1 MAKKADTPNRI
12 NALLQDVGQMMIL
25 NADPAERLEDSHLR
39 VENLPIQ
46 LVRPDPAQPRRV
58 LPEAIYQ
65 AFHQE
70 HLTPYQALKEL
81 VNLVQIAARQKGRP
95 FSHVLDL
102 LPNAN
107 DETEAD
113 VPVTLSPE
121 EILLRDLVNLAV
133 TIRDDGQVNPLTVV
147 DKSEGVSHI
156 YQIETGERRYWATWL
171 MMEFLPGY
179 QGNGSIPCI
188 IVPSN
193 RASVFR
199 QAKENTSRAG
209 LNAIAMARQAALLLL
224 AVHGIRPPLD
234 GPVSNDFYRL
244 ALEFTLRD
252 QREHVN
258 DILAAMGGITR
269 SYFSY
274 YKSLLRLSDEA
285 LELADRHN
293 IDEKRLRYVVPLPAE
308 AQREM
313 VRQII
318 DFGLTSAQVKE
329 LCSEGDGASD
339 ISRNDGVTKKTRQLV
354 KLIRSTMDT
363 EPSQVAQA
371 LVEQEK
377 SVHMATAR
385 LNELRELLMQVEEF
399 LNDL

>member
-12 NALLQDVGQMMIL
+12 NTLLQDVGQMMIL
-25 NADPAERLEDSHLR
+25 NADPAERLQDTHLR

-58 LPEAIYQ
+58 LPETIYQ
-65 AFHQE
+65 AFHQQR
-70 HLTPYQALKEL
+70 LTPYQALKEL

-95 FSHVLDL
+95 FTHVLDL
-102 LPNAN
+102 LPNPN
-107 DETEAD
+107 DETETD
-113 VPVTLSPE
+113 VPVTLTPE

-147 DKSEGVSHI
+147 DKSEGMTHI

-179 QGNGSIPCI
+179 QGDGSIPCI

-209 LNAIAMARQAALLLL
+209 LNSIAMARQAALLVL
-224 AVHGIRPPLD
+224 AVHGIVPPVD

-252 QREHVN
+252 RREHST
-258 DILAAMGGITR
+258 DILAAMGGISR
-269 SYFSY
+269 AYFSRI
-274 YKSLLRLSDEA
+274 KGLLGLSDEA

-293 IDEKRLRYVVPLPAE
+293 LDEGRLRYVLELPLD
-308 AQREM
+308 QHYEM
-313 VRQII
+313 VRQIV
-318 DFGLTSAQVKE
+318 DFNLTMKQIREMCSGDDFSSGESNPPPKTAVRFARTLRSLSA
-329 LCSEGDGASD
+329 
-339 ISRNDGVTKKTRQLV
+339 ISPLDF
-354 KLIRSTMDT
+354 
-363 EPSQVAQA
+363 AQA
-371 LVEQEK
+371 LLEQEK
-377 SVHMATAR
+377 DVHLARAR
-385 LNELRELLMQVEEF
+385 LQQMRSLLGEIEEQLLREE
-399 LNDL
+399 